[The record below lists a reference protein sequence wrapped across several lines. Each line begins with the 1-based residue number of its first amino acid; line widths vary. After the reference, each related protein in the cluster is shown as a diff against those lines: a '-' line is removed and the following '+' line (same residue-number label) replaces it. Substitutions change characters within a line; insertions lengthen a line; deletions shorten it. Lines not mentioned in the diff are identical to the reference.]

1 MGAGMHEFNGGKRT
15 VRMHRVRHK
24 PQRRNVAVVPETTLD
39 IGGDIARWMNLHFL
53 GADHRPAPLR
63 LDAAHRRMSERLD
76 MAHAIAVRYLKESVL
91 GGDGAQPDGLEQNV
105 VAGIA
110 RHLGIQTQQQSGDT
124 GRFDFRFAIDGHE
137 PFDMRAGG
145 ARLEFSERDA
155 RAHARAHFDRSG
167 EANA

>member
-1 MGAGMHEFNGGKRT
+1 MYFAFFRANYCPAAFGFNFTHCSVSKR
-15 VRMHRVRHK
+15 HS
-24 PQRRNVAVVPETTLD
+24 
-39 IGGDIARWMNLHFL
+39 
-53 GADHRPAPLR
+53 
-63 LDAAHRRMSERLD
+63 MS
-76 MAHAIAVRYLKESVL
+76 HAIAVRYLKESVL